1 MADELQPEQRTRAVR
16 QSAPV
21 DSTVGA
27 LCRYNNVCSPS
38 PTVRESSLVQV
49 VREFVG
55 YASVWWA
62 QVLYIV
68 LILLS
73 LGLIW
78 VLGLYHIDAKLWRF
92 RRCALGKAKFV
103 SVQVQMFTRTLL
115 TNVQPFTCIQL
126 LLAVHHWTPDT
137 CAGA

>member
-1 MADELQPEQRTRAVR
+1 M
-16 QSAPV
+16 
-21 DSTVGA
+21 
-27 LCRYNNVCSPS
+27 
-38 PTVRESSLVQV
+38 QV

-68 LILLS
+68 LVPLS

-78 VLGLYHIDAKLWRF
+78 VLGLYNLDANLWRF
-92 RRCALGKAKFV
+92 RKCTLKKANLV
-103 SVQVQMFTRTLL
+103 SVQVQMFTCTVL
-115 TNVQPFTCIQL
+115 TNIQQFICTQL
-126 LLAVHHWTPDT
+126 LLAVHQWTPDT